1 MIGWLL
7 FFLVSLTLSFVV
19 GTITGF
25 YLRSA
30 VDPARV
36 GTAAIGSITSLLLR
50 LFPIKREES

>member
-1 MIGWLL
+1 MIGWFL
-7 FFLVSLTLSFVV
+7 FYIVSLVLSFVV

-36 GTAAIGSITSLLLR
+36 GTAAIGSITGLLLR
-50 LFPIKREES
+50 LFPMKRDEK

>member
-1 MIGWLL
+1 MIGWFL
-7 FFLVSLTLSFVV
+7 FYLVSLALAFVV

-36 GTAAIGSITSLLLR
+36 GTAAIGSITGLLLR
-50 LFPIKREES
+50 MFPLKKEEP